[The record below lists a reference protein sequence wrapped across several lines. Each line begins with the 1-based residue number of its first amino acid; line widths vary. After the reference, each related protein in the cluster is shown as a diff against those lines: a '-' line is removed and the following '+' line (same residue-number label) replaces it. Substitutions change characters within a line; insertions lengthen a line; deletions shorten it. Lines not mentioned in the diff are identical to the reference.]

1 MSLAALARATR
12 NAVLDGPGTTDPAL
26 RRGIASQYPPPELAA
41 LAAKVRG
48 QAYRVTDQDLDAL
61 RTRYTDDQLFE
72 LIVAA
77 AVGAA
82 AHRLDRALAVLED
95 A

>member
-1 MSLAALARATR
+1 MTLADLARATR
-12 NAVLDGPGTTDPAL
+12 DAVFDGPGSADASL
-26 RRGIASQYPPPELAA
+26 RRKIGSQDPPPELAA
-41 LAAKVRG
+41 LAAKVRDH
-48 QAYRVTDQDLDAL
+48 AYRVTDHDVAAL
-61 RTRYTDDQLFE
+61 RSHYTDDQLFE

-82 AHRLDRALAVLED
+82 GRRLDRALAVLEE